1 MRRIEDI
8 ERQISELTERE
19 FAELRDWMDR
29 RDAQRWDEQIEEDVA
44 AGRLDALMEA
54 ALRDHAAGRT
64 TEL

>member
-1 MRRIEDI
+1 MRRVEEI
-8 ERQISELTERE
+8 ERQIAELSDRE
-19 FAELRDWMDR
+19 FAELRDR
-29 RDAQRWDEQIEEDVA
+29 IEHRHAQRWDTKIEEDVA

>member
-8 ERQISELTERE
+8 ERQISELSDGE
-19 FAELRDWMDR
+19 FAELRDWIEH
-29 RDAQRWDEQIEEDVA
+29 RDVQRWDTQLEQDVA

>member
-1 MRRIEDI
+1 M
-8 ERQISELTERE
+8 ELSDRE
-19 FAELRDWMDR
+19 FAELRDWMDD
-29 RDAQRWDEQIEEDVA
+29 RDAQRWDKQIEEDVT

>member
-1 MRRIEDI
+1 MRRIEEI
-8 ERQISELTERE
+8 ERQIAELSDRE
-19 FAELRDWMDR
+19 FAELRDWIEH
-29 RDAQRWDEQIEEDVA
+29 RDAQRWDTQLEEDVA

>member
-1 MRRIEDI
+1 MRRIEEI
-8 ERQISELTERE
+8 ERQIAELSDRE
-19 FAELRDWMDR
+19 FAELRDWIES
-29 RDAQRWDEQIEEDVA
+29 RDAQRWDAQIEQDVA

>member
-1 MRRIEDI
+1 MRRVEEI
-8 ERQISELTERE
+8 ERQIAELSDRE
-19 FAELRDWMDR
+19 FAELRDR
-29 RDAQRWDEQIEEDVA
+29 IEHRDAQRWDTKIDEDVA